1 MSVSYYQKK
10 VVSVNA
16 DGTLVVEDS
25 SMKLLPCN
33 MYGHE
38 HMLQFIR
45 PLPSDH
51 IPQYLEV
58 MKHFSLEAVS

>member
-16 DGTLVVEDS
+16 DGTLAVEDCT
-25 SMKLLPCN
+25 MKLPPCN

-58 MKHFSLEAVS
+58 MKNFSLEAVS